1 MGASLLP
8 FAVEVLGWAG
18 MALIIGAYF
27 LVTVRRVDS
36 DSRLYQWM
44 NVAGALGLIV
54 NGAWNHAYPSTVLNV
69 IWAGIGF
76 YALSVRRTR

>member
-1 MGASLLP
+1 MAGSLLP
-8 FAVEVLGWAG
+8 VAVEILGWIG

-36 DSRLYQWM
+36 SSLLYQWM
-44 NVAGALGLIV
+44 NVIGALGLIV

-76 YALSVRRTR
+76 YALAARRSR